1 VHNLNP
7 EQLSGYTEIID
18 HMINRKGRVFFV
30 DGPGGT
36 SKTFLYRCLIATV
49 RLEGLIAVITTTS
62 GIAASIMPGDHT
74 AHSIF
79 KIPIKISDGSI
90 CKFSKQSD
98 TTDLLRSV
106 ALIIWDEVAMTKR
119 QSVETLDR
127 SL

>member
-49 RLEGLIAVITTTS
+49 RSEGLIAVITTTS

-106 ALIIWDEVAMTKR
+106 ALVIWDEVAMTKR

>member
-7 EQLSGYTEIID
+7 EQLSNFTEIID
-18 HMINRKGRVFFV
+18 HVINRNRRVFLV

-36 SKTFLYRCLIATV
+36 SKTFLYKFLIVTIHA
-49 RLEGLIAVITTTS
+49 EGLIAVATATS
-62 GIAASIMPGDHT
+62 GIAASIMPGGRT

-79 KIPIKISDGSI
+79 KILIKINDGSI

-98 TTDLLRSV
+98 MADLLDRA